1 MTLFA
6 TWRQVR
12 RLAAYSPF
20 LVAAHITLWGVMNG
34 SALIP
39 GLVAKK
45 IFDDLTDNA
54 TLSGGTNAWIALLA
68 GLALGRAALWL
79 IAGYV
84 EIVLRFRTSGLL
96 RRNLLRRV
104 LRRPGAQALPFS
116 VGESISRFRDDA
128 YEAEDALDWT
138 DEITI
143 QGVFALIAVV
153 ILLQVSVTLTLATA
167 LPLIFIVVIAQR
179 ASVALVR
186 RRAVSSAAVSQVT
199 GAIGDILSAVQM
211 VQVAGAEARMTD
223 QIRRLSERRRS
234 AILSDRLLGQA
245 LDALTSNTVSI
256 GTAVIMLLA
265 AGGLRDE
272 TLTVGDF
279 VLFVSYIGV
288 IASFTSALGQYLN
301 QQRQA
306 SVAFARMGELVGT
319 AAADVLTEPTPLYLD
334 GELPTSSIVRTNR
347 DRLDRLDVINLSY
360 HYPGSDRGI
369 EGVDLSLA
377 RGSLTVV
384 TGRVGS
390 GKSTLLRV
398 VLGLLTANRGELRWN
413 GRVIDDPETFFAPP
427 RAGYVSQTPR
437 LFSDT
442 LKANIL
448 LGLPDNGVDLDAA
461 IHGAVLDRDLA
472 TLEAGLE
479 TEVGS
484 RGVKLSGGQIQ
495 RTAAARMLIRQ
506 PELVMIDDLSS
517 ALDVET
523 ERDLWARL
531 FARGDATC
539 LAVSHRR
546 AALNRADQIV
556 VLKDGR
562 IEAQGS
568 LTELLATSAE
578 MQALWAE
585 ADDLEAEVGDDARH

>member
-1 MTLFA
+1 MTLIA
-6 TWRQVR
+6 TWRHVR
-12 RLAAYSPF
+12 RLAAYSPL

-34 SALIP
+34 SFLIP

-45 IFDDLTDNA
+45 IFDDLTENA
-54 TLSGGTNAWIALLA
+54 TLSGGTNGWIALLA
-68 GLALGRAALWL
+68 GLALGRAALWM

-104 LRRPGAQALPFS
+104 LRRPGAEALPFS
-116 VGESISRFRDDA
+116 IGESISRFRDDA

-143 QGVFALIAVV
+143 QGIFALIAVA
-153 ILLQVSVTLTLATA
+153 ILLKVSVTLTLATA
-167 LPLIFIVVIAQR
+167 LPLLLIVVIAQR
-179 ASVALVR
+179 ASAALVR
-186 RRAVSSAAVSQVT
+186 RRAASSAAVSQVT
-199 GAIGDILSAVQM
+199 GAIGDILSAVQTI
-211 VQVAGAEARMTD
+211 QIAGAEARVTGH
-223 QIRRLSERRRS
+223 IRRLSERRRS
-234 AILSDRLLGQA
+234 AMLSDRLLGQA

-265 AGGLRDE
+265 ASDIRDG
-272 TLTVGDF
+272 TLTIGDF

-288 IASFTSALGQYLN
+288 IANFTSALGQYLN

-306 SVAFARMGELVGT
+306 SVAFSRMGELVGT
-319 AAADVLTEPTPLYLD
+319 ASATVLTEPTPLYLD
-334 GELPTSSIVRTNR
+334 GELPASYADRDDR
-347 DRLDRLDVINLSY
+347 DRLDLLDVTNLSY
-360 HYPGSDRGI
+360 RYPESDRGI
-369 EGVDLSLA
+369 DGVDLSLP

-398 VLGLLTANRGELRWN
+398 VLGLLTPDRGEVRWN
-413 GRVIDDPETFFAPP
+413 GQLIEDEGTFFAPP

-448 LGLPDNGVDLDAA
+448 LGLPENEGDLDAA

-495 RTAAARMLIRQ
+495 RTATARMLIRQ
-506 PELVMIDDLSS
+506 PEFVAIDDLSS

-523 ERDLWARL
+523 ERDLWERL
-531 FARGDATC
+531 FANGDVTC

-546 AALNRADQIV
+546 AALNRADRIV

-562 IEAQGS
+562 VEAAGS
-568 LTELLATSAE
+568 LTELLATSTE
-578 MQALWAE
+578 MRALWEE
-585 ADDLEAEVGDDARH
+585 ADDLDADDLGE